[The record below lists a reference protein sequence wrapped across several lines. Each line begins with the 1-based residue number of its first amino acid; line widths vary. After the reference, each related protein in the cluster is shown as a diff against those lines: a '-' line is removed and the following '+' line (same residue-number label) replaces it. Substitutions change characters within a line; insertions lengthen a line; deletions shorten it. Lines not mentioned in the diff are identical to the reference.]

1 MSEDYKF
8 TGIKKVTHED
18 LSSILHLQKLAYLSE
33 AKLLNNYSIQPL
45 TQTLEELEKEFSKGI
60 ILKIEDGMT
69 NEIIGSIRSYEENDR
84 VYIGKLMVHPDYQ
97 NRGIGTKLLKI
108 IETYY
113 KNKTF
118 ELFTSN
124 KSEKNILLYKK
135 NGYNEYKR
143 KTVSENLELIFMEK
157 INNCIK

>member
-1 MSEDYKF
+1 ME
-8 TGIKKVTHED
+8 IKRANYED
-18 LSSILHLQKLAYLSE
+18 LSKILDLQKSAYLSE
-33 AKLLNNYSIQPL
+33 AKLVNDYSIQPL

-60 ILKIEDGMT
+60 ILKIENTNT
-69 NEIIGSIRSYEENDR
+69 NETIGSVRAYEKNDR
-84 VYIGKLMVHPDYQ
+84 VYIGKLIVHPEYQ
-97 NRGIGTKLLKI
+97 NRGIGTNLLKT

-143 KTVSENLELIFMEK
+143 EKVSENMELIFMEK
-157 INNCIK
+157 IVK

>member
-1 MSEDYKF
+1 MEIRKA
-8 TGIKKVTHED
+8 TQND
-18 LSSILHLQKLAYLSE
+18 LPKILGLQKLAYLSE

-45 TQTLEELEKEFSKGI
+45 TQTLEELEKELLKGI
-60 ILKIEDGMT
+60 VLKMT
-69 NEIIGSIRSYEENDR
+69 DEKTGNIIGSVRAYEENER

-97 NRGIGTKLLKI
+97 NKGFGTNLLKA

-124 KSEKNILLYKK
+124 KSEKNISLYKK

-143 KTVSENLELIFMEK
+143 EKVSENMELIFMEK
-157 INNCIK
+157 LVK